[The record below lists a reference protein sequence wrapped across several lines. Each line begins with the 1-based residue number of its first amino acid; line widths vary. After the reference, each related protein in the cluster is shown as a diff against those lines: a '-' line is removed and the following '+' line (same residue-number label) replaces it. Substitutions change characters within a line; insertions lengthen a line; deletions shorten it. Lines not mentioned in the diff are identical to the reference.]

1 MIPERQAI
9 YLHLNQ
15 KNREHVLDILFL
27 MIQDSAIEVLAIGL
41 HGAFAPC
48 ATAHASKHHRRT
60 FGEGGM
66 SATDQR
72 EVPYAMVQQ

>member
-1 MIPERQAI
+1 VFPERQAI
-9 YLHLNQ
+9 YLHFNQ
-15 KNREHVLDILFL
+15 KNRKRVLDILFL

-48 ATAHASKHHRRT
+48 TVACASKHRRRT